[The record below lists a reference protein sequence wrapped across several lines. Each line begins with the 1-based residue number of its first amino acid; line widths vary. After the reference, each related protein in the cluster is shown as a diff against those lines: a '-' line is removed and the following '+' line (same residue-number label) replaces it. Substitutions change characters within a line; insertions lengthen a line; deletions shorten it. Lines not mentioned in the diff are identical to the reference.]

1 MPSSQVRPTA
11 WRDDPVFSNFSI
23 KNMQMNFWQKKIKI
37 LELDWTLAKYS
48 LLVAIGSIFVRNKR
62 LFAVRL
68 IHAWARAMLRVLR
81 VKYKVFNPYAF
92 EFRPGRPYIIMSN
105 HASHFD
111 IPLIY
116 ATFSG
121 ETIGMIAK
129 KELFKIPLFG
139 RCIRLSGGISIDREN
154 RYRALK
160 DLQIAEKMM
169 LAGVRFWIA
178 PEGTRSLTG
187 KMGGFKKGGFKI
199 ALDVKAIIVPVT
211 IIGSG
216 RVLPPKTFDISM
228 GEKVEIYIGKPI
240 DTANYEHQDLRKLM
254 ADTEDEI
261 ASRFTFA
268 GE

>member
-1 MPSSQVRPTA
+1 
-11 WRDDPVFSNFSI
+11 
-23 KNMQMNFWQKKIKI
+23 MQITFWQKKIKI

-48 LLVAIGSIFVRNKR
+48 LLVAIGSMFVRNKR

-68 IHAWARAMLRVLR
+68 IHSWARTMLRVLK
-81 VKYKVFNPYAF
+81 VKYKIFNPYAF
-92 EFRPGRPYIIMSN
+92 EFRPSRPYVIMSN

-116 ATFSG
+116 ATFPG

-139 RCIRLSGGISIDREN
+139 RCMRLGGGVSIDREN

-160 DLQIAEKMM
+160 DLQAAEKMM
-169 LAGVRFWIA
+169 LDGVRFWIA
-178 PEGTRSLTG
+178 PEGTRSRTS
-187 KMGGFKKGGFKI
+187 KMGKFKKGGFKI
-199 ALDVKAIIVPVT
+199 AQDVKAIIVPVT

-216 RVLPPKTFDISM
+216 RVLPAKTFDVSV
-228 GEKVEIYIGKPI
+228 GEKVEIHIGKPI
-240 DTANYEHQDLRKLM
+240 DTANYKRQDLRKLM

-261 ASRFTFA
+261 ASRFTLA
-268 GE
+268 WG